1 MKIIITEDQNN
12 NLRRYVL
19 RRINQFVE
27 IVEDQITGYE
37 NNSSNPWWCSVF
49 NPDTFLDN
57 LRDRSIEV
65 FVDENWS
72 FFHDNTESGGS
83 NMDLSVLYKL
93 VDENYGNY
101 IRNLYVRK
109 CNQSRF

>member
-1 MKIIITEDQNN
+1 MKIIITENQNN

-27 IVEDQITGYE
+27 IVEDQIDGYE
-37 NNSSNPWWCSVF
+37 RNEDNPWWCKTY
-49 NPDTFLDN
+49 NPETFLDN
-57 LRDRSIEV
+57 LRDRSIEI
-65 FVDENWS
+65 FVDENWH
-72 FFHDNTESGGS
+72 FFHDNTENGGS
-83 NMDLSVLYKL
+83 DMDLSVLYKL

-101 IRNLYVRK
+101 VRNLYVRK

>member
-27 IVEDQITGYE
+27 IVEDQINGYQ
-37 NNSSNPWWCSVF
+37 NNSDQPWWCSVF

-57 LRDRSIEV
+57 LRDRSIEE
-65 FVDENWS
+65 FVNENWD
-72 FFHDNTESGGS
+72 FFHDNTENGGS
-83 NMDLSVLYKL
+83 DMDLSMLDKI

-109 CNQSRF
+109 CNQSRY

>member
-19 RRINQFVE
+19 RRINQFIE
-27 IVEDQITGYE
+27 IVEDQINGYE
-37 NNSSNPWWCSVF
+37 NNSDQAWWCSVF

-57 LRDRSIEV
+57 LRDRSIEE
-65 FVDENWS
+65 FVNQNWH
-72 FFHDNTESGGS
+72 FFHDRSENGGS
-83 NMDLSVLYKL
+83 DMDLSVLVEL
-93 VDENYGNY
+93 VEKNYGNY